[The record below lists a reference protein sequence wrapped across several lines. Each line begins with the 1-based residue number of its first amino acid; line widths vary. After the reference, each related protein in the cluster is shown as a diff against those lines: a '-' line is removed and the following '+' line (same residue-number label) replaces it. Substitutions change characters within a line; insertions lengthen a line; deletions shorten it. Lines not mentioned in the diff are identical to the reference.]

1 MPSLDRRT
9 SPRLDGFGPLS
20 STLHTTSR
28 RPPPAVF
35 FCFSTPGRVGTG
47 YFLRRKVASDSRC
60 LVSNVRS
67 CDRALANSNKAIEI
81 DPICEGRFA
90 ALHESASGHIV

>member
-1 MPSLDRRT
+1 
-9 SPRLDGFGPLS
+9 
-20 STLHTTSR
+20 
-28 RPPPAVF
+28 
-35 FCFSTPGRVGTG
+35 
-47 YFLRRKVASDSRC
+47 

-90 ALHESASGHIV
+90 APRESANGKVFGRLHDDLSACADGLADQYSAAEAGKSASAVGQIG